1 MVNSEIRPTGVP
13 PSERQRSRQMAR
25 ALAAPVRAVG
35 RVLPR
40 PLGAAAA
47 ASEPN
52 PDRARGSAIVD
63 CGLYIDGVRKPG
75 RMDYVAAL
83 EAAKRNDNAFVWLGM
98 HDATA
103 DQFADIAKT
112 FGLHE
117 LAVEDTIV
125 AFARPKLER
134 YADVT
139 FVVIKT
145 ARYVRSGELTATS
158 EVVETGD
165 VMLFLGERFAITVRH
180 GDACKLKGVRADL
193 EQRSDLVKQGPW
205 AVFHA
210 VVDQIVD
217 RYVEVVDA
225 IEDDIDEL
233 EAGVFAAS
241 TSGGDIQRIYQLKR
255 EVVELKRAVLPLAR
269 PLESLVAGAVPSVP
283 QEIRRYIRDVADHHN
298 RAVDQIASF
307 DDLLNSIL
315 QASLAQAGIQQNND
329 MRKISAWAAIGVVPT
344 AFAGIEGMNFKY
356 MPELSTRF
364 GYPMILL
371 IMFISCVGL
380 YRSFKKSNWL

>member
-1 MVNSEIRPTGVP
+1 MVNSEIRPTEVH
-13 PSERQRSRQMAR
+13 SSDRQRSRPMAR
-25 ALAAPVRAVG
+25 ALAAPVRTLG
-35 RVLPR
+35 KVLPR
-40 PLGAAAA
+40 PLTGSPSAA
-47 ASEPN
+47 ASHPSRD
-52 PDRARGSAIVD
+52 PGSAIVD
-63 CGLYIDGVRKPG
+63 CGLYIDGVRRPG

-83 EAAKRNDNAFVWLGM
+83 EAAKRNDNAFVWLGL
-98 HDATA
+98 HDATS
-103 DQFADIAKT
+103 DEFADIAKT

-145 ARYVRSGELTATS
+145 ARYIRNGALTATS

-180 GDACKLKGVRADL
+180 GDACRLRGVRANL
-193 EQRSDLVKQGPW
+193 EQREDLVRQGPW

-233 EAGVFAAS
+233 EASVFDNS
-241 TSGGDIQRIYQLKR
+241 NVDIPRIYKLKR

-269 PLESLVAGAVPSVP
+269 PLESLVSGAVMSVP
-283 QEIRRYIRDVADHHN
+283 QEIRRYIRDVADHHS
-298 RAVDQIASF
+298 RVVDQIASF

-329 MRKISAWAAIGVVPT
+329 MRKISAYAAIGVVPT
-344 AFAGIEGMNFKY
+344 AVAGIYGMNFEY
-356 MPELSTRF
+356 MPELGWRF
-364 GYPMILL
+364 GYPMIL
-371 IMFISCVGL
+371 FIIFVICFGL
-380 YRSFKKSNWL
+380 YRLFKKSEWL

>member
-1 MVNSEIRPTGVP
+1 MVDSEIRPSEAQ
-13 PSERQRSRQMAR
+13 PSDRQRSRQMAR
-25 ALAAPVRAVG
+25 ALAAPVRAVS

-40 PLGAAAA
+40 PLGAAATA
-47 ASEPN
+47 LE
-52 PDRARGSAIVD
+52 PDRTHNGSAIVD

-98 HDATA
+98 HDATS
-103 DQFADIAKT
+103 DELADIAKT

-139 FVVIKT
+139 FAVIKT

-193 EQRSDLVKQGPW
+193 EERPDLV
-205 AVFHA
+205 
-210 VVDQIVD
+210 
-217 RYVEVVDA
+217 E
-225 IEDDIDEL
+225 
-233 EAGVFAAS
+233 
-241 TSGGDIQRIYQLKR
+241 
-255 EVVELKRAVLPLAR
+255 
-269 PLESLVAGAVPSVP
+269 
-283 QEIRRYIRDVADHHN
+283 
-298 RAVDQIASF
+298 
-307 DDLLNSIL
+307 
-315 QASLAQAGIQQNND
+315 
-329 MRKISAWAAIGVVPT
+329 
-344 AFAGIEGMNFKY
+344 
-356 MPELSTRF
+356 
-364 GYPMILL
+364 
-371 IMFISCVGL
+371 
-380 YRSFKKSNWL
+380 

>member
-1 MVNSEIRPTGVP
+1 MVDSDIRAG
-13 PSERQRSRQMAR
+13 ERHRSRQVAR

-40 PLGAAAA
+40 PAHAPTSPVHEHHGTAV
-47 ASEPN
+47 
-52 PDRARGSAIVD
+52 ID
-63 CGLYIDGVRKPG
+63 CGVYVDGVRTAG
-75 RMDYVAAL
+75 RLNYADAL
-83 EAAKRNDNAFVWLGM
+83 EKAKDHENAFVWIGL
-98 HDATA
+98 HEPSAEE
-103 DQFADIAKT
+103 FADIAT
-112 FGLHE
+112 VFDLHE
-117 LAVEDTIV
+117 LAAEDAV
-125 AFARPKLER
+125 AAFQRPKLER

-139 FVVIKT
+139 FAVVKT

-165 VMLFLGERFAITVRH
+165 VMLFIGTKFVITVRH
-180 GDACKLKGVRADL
+180 GDAVRLRGVRAELEERRDL
-193 EQRSDLVKQGPW
+193 IRQGPW

-233 EAGVFAAS
+233 EAGVFGTANS
-241 TSGGDIQRIYQLKR
+241 DVQRIYQLKR

-269 PLESLVAGAVPSVP
+269 PLDNLVSGVVPSVP
-283 QEIRRYIRDVADHHN
+283 QEIRRYIRDVGDHHS
-298 RAVDQIASF
+298 RVVDQIASF

-315 QASLAQAGIQQNND
+315 AASLAQAGIQQNND

-344 AFAGIEGMNFKY
+344 AIAGIYGMNFKY
-356 MPELSTRF
+356 MPELGWRF
-364 GYPMILL
+364 GYPLILL
-371 IMFISCVGL
+371 IIFAVCMSL
-380 YRSFKKSNWL
+380 YRLFKKSGWL

>member
-1 MVNSEIRPTGVP
+1 
-13 PSERQRSRQMAR
+13 MAR

-40 PLGAAAA
+40 PLGATNNHA
-47 ASEPN
+47 EPEG
-52 PDRARGSAIVD
+52 DRTHDSAIVD
-63 CGLYIDGVRKPG
+63 CGLYIAGAREAG

-103 DQFADIAKT
+103 DEFADIAKT
-112 FGLHE
+112 FALHE
-117 LAVEDTIV
+117 LAVEDTIA

-145 ARYVRSGELTATS
+145 ARYVRSGALTATS

-165 VMLFLGERFAITVRH
+165 VMLFLGDRFAVTVRH
-180 GDACKLKGVRADL
+180 GDAVRLKGVRADL
-193 EQRSDLVKQGPW
+193 EGRPDLVKQGPW

-233 EAGVFAAS
+233 EATVFATQSSS
-241 TSGGDIQRIYQLKR
+241 TEIQRIYQLKR

-269 PLESLVAGAVPSVP
+269 PLESLVTGAVPSVP
-283 QEIRRYIRDVADHHN
+283 QEIRRYIRDIADHHS
-298 RAVDQIASF
+298 RVVDQIASF

-344 AFAGIEGMNFKY
+344 AVAGIYGMNFRY
-356 MPELSTRF
+356 MPELNMRF

-371 IMFISCVGL
+371 IIFVICTLL
-380 YRSFKKSNWL
+380 YRLFKKSNWL

>member
-1 MVNSEIRPTGVP
+1 MVNSEIRPTETH
-13 PSERQRSRQMAR
+13 SSDRQRSRPMAR
-25 ALAAPVRAVG
+25 ALAAPVRTLG
-35 RVLPR
+35 KVLPR
-40 PLGAAAA
+40 PLGGPITAAD
-47 ASEPN
+47 SHP
-52 PDRARGSAIVD
+52 ARTPGSAIVD
-63 CGLYIDGVRKPG
+63 CGLYIDGVRRVG

-83 EAAKRNDNAFVWLGM
+83 EAAKRNDKAFVWLGL

-103 DQFADIAKT
+103 DEFADIATT
-112 FGLHE
+112 FDLHE
-117 LAVEDTIV
+117 LAVEDTIA

-145 ARYVRSGELTATS
+145 ARYIRTGELTATS

-180 GDACKLKGVRADL
+180 GDACRLRGVRANL
-193 EQRSDLVKQGPW
+193 EQRPDLIRQGPW

-233 EAGVFAAS
+233 EASVFNS
-241 TSGGDIQRIYQLKR
+241 TNVDIPRIYQLKR

-269 PLESLVAGAVPSVP
+269 PLESLVSGAVMSVP
-283 QEIRRYIRDVADHHN
+283 QEIRRYIRDVADHHS
-298 RAVDQIASF
+298 RVVDQIASF

-315 QASLAQAGIQQNND
+315 AASLAQAGIQQNND
-329 MRKISAWAAIGVVPT
+329 MRKISAWASMGIVPT
-344 AFAGIEGMNFKY
+344 AVAGIYGMNFQY
-356 MPELSTRF
+356 MPELTWRF
-364 GYPMILL
+364 GYPMVLL
-371 IMFISCVGL
+371 IIFIICFSL
-380 YRSFKKSNWL
+380 HRLFKKSGWL